1 MNVSANLL
9 EYLKKN
15 DRAELIGIGT
25 FRVEYTPA
33 SISPITNTLTPPS
46 RIITFSNEINNDL
59 GFVQE
64 LSTKEFISLETSL
77 KWIKQYSDS
86 VKEKIEKLNS
96 CKLGDI
102 GVLAKG
108 LSSGYIFTPTSGLN
122 LLDSAFA
129 FSTIKSVQ
137 TFDQGDFIQPLV
149 TKEPLSESLKEEKV
163 EIGETPLQTVVIG
176 TSFNETESS
185 QEIYEHTPQSESRE
199 DSEFSLNI
207 EQEERKEIVFEQRQE
222 LERDQSQIEDAQKE
236 VQERL
241 DQLKEGK
248 EDELGENEGMDANDS
263 DEFNYRNSKKFR
275 KNVKKRRKSDKKERK
290 ERRKRNKKTWTI
302 LSIIVLLA
310 ILASGFLV
318 LAHYM
323 CWTKNIKELEPLTE
337 KLNNYVTPKC
347 ETGNKTIVIPVQTKT
362 TQEVEAQTIEDET
375 TETLTSEIVPIKEQ
389 PIKETQTEVKVVKKP
404 IQPKKE
410 VVVKEKPLKPTGE
423 KDNPP
428 VPTPEIDYSKPVL
441 MQPVSRLGFDVVGG
455 TFDNLAN
462 AQQSARKARSL
473 GYDSYIVSKSQDDKT
488 KYYVS
493 YGSRRTMGE
502 ANAFMSSII
511 KKHGSAGYYIISR

>member
-15 DRAELIGIGT
+15 DRAELTGIGT

-64 LSTKEFISLETSL
+64 LSKKEFISLETSL

-86 VKEKIEKLNS
+86 VKEKVEKSNS
-96 CKLGDI
+96 CKLGEI
-102 GVLAKG
+102 GVLTKG

-129 FSTIKSVQ
+129 FSTIKSVK
-137 TFDQGDFIQPLV
+137 TFDQGDYIKPIV
-149 TKEPLSESLKEEKV
+149 TKEPLDELPKEGKV
-163 EIGETPLQTVVIG
+163 DFEDKPIQSIVVG
-176 TSFNETESS
+176 TSFSDQDQSPLNAIKEK
-185 QEIYEHTPQSESRE
+185 YEQTPQTETQEKIDYSI
-199 DSEFSLNI
+199 DL
-207 EQEERKEIVFEQRQE
+207 EQEKTKEIVFEEREDFQR
-222 LERDQSQIEDAQKE
+222 DIEIMEEARKE

-241 DQLKEGK
+241 DKIK
-248 EDELGENEGMDANDS
+248 EDKEEELGENEGMDANDS
-263 DEFNYRNSKKFR
+263 DAFNYRNSKKFR

-290 ERRKRNKKTWTI
+290 ERRKRNKKTWLI
-302 LSIIVLLA
+302 LSLIVLLA
-310 ILASGFLV
+310 LLASGFLV

-323 CWTKNIKELEPLTE
+323 CWTKNIEALKPITE
-337 KLNNYVTPKC
+337 KLNNYITPKC
-347 ETGNKTIVIPVQTKT
+347 ESEKKTILIPVQTKT
-362 TQEVEAQTIEDET
+362 TQIEETPIEETIA
-375 TETLTSEIVPIKEQ
+375 SEIAPIKEIT
-389 PIKETQTEVKVVKKP
+389 IKEIKTEVQTPTKP

-410 VVVKEKPLKPTGE
+410 IVVKEKPLKPTGE

-455 TFDNLAN
+455 TYDNLAN

-511 KKHGSAGYYIISR
+511 KKHGDSGYYIISR